1 VLIWITYKRTVP
13 VRNYCWR
20 ARFPCNLFHCYW
32 LFSMT
37 AVADSE
43 NPFEICCD
51 FVFKL
56 LYSYKYLLDVHI
68 LKKAVSVLSVIVS
81 LFCFIALLLLSVV
94 TRILFIL
101 SPYQNIVENIYVRL
115 FPMFCK
121 WCWQKC
127 RSTY

>member
-1 VLIWITYKRTVP
+1 
-13 VRNYCWR
+13 
-20 ARFPCNLFHCYW
+20 
-32 LFSMT
+32 MT
-37 AVADSE
+37 AVAYSE

-81 LFCFIALLLLSVV
+81 LFFFFIALLLLTVI

-101 SPYQNIVENIYVRL
+101 SPYQNIVENIYVCL
-115 FPMFCK
+115 FPMFYK
-121 WCWQKC
+121 
-127 RSTY
+127 

>member
-1 VLIWITYKRTVP
+1 
-13 VRNYCWR
+13 
-20 ARFPCNLFHCYW
+20 
-32 LFSMT
+32 MT

-81 LFCFIALLLLSVV
+81 LFCFIALLLLSVI

-121 WCWQKC
+121 
-127 RSTY
+127 